1 MSVMIGL
8 ETHVQLKSASKLFC
22 GCRNP
27 VTYKGAG
34 ELKPNTFVCPTCLG
48 FPGSKPRLNSK
59 IVDFAISAALALNC
73 KIAPSMYFSR
83 KTYFYPDMGKN
94 FQITQYEVP
103 IASEGIM
110 EISVG
115 GKKKKI
121 RIRRIHIEEDPA
133 KLIHMHDGGRE
144 YTKVD
149 YNRSGVPLIE
159 IVTEPDFETPEEARE
174 YLTKLGQILE
184 YLGIYD
190 FSLEASMKSDANL
203 SVFGGDRVET
213 KNITGV
219 KEVQRALRYEHIR
232 QNNMH
237 RFGKKI
243 EMESRLWDPVGGVTK
258 RMRRKESEADYGYIF
273 EPDLP
278 VIENEKEKILQ
289 IKKSL
294 PELPDEKRIRF
305 VKQYQLHESE
315 AEKLAS
321 EKELADLFET
331 AAKVVGVK
339 IASGWVAGALKK
351 TLNYNNLSF
360 RKSGVKGDEV
370 IKVLKMFKKG
380 DFTDHVTETVLQK
393 IVESGRDADSV
404 IKELGLKRIDDKKI
418 IETVILKILAE
429 EQRAVDDYLGG
440 AEKSLNYLI
449 GKVMRETRGQVDAGT
464 AKKSI
469 VEAIK
474 NQTK

>member
-159 IVTEPDFETPEEARE
+159 IVTEPDFKTPEEASE
-174 YLTKLGQILE
+174 YLTTLV
-184 YLGIYD
+184 
-190 FSLEASMKSDANL
+190 AS
-203 SVFGGDRVET
+203 
-213 KNITGV
+213 
-219 KEVQRALRYEHIR
+219 
-232 QNNMH
+232 
-237 RFGKKI
+237 
-243 EMESRLWDPVGGVTK
+243 W
-258 RMRRKESEADYGYIF
+258 
-273 EPDLP
+273 
-278 VIENEKEKILQ
+278 
-289 IKKSL
+289 
-294 PELPDEKRIRF
+294 
-305 VKQYQLHESE
+305 
-315 AEKLAS
+315 
-321 EKELADLFET
+321 
-331 AAKVVGVK
+331 
-339 IASGWVAGALKK
+339 
-351 TLNYNNLSF
+351 
-360 RKSGVKGDEV
+360 
-370 IKVLKMFKKG
+370 
-380 DFTDHVTETVLQK
+380 
-393 IVESGRDADSV
+393 
-404 IKELGLKRIDDKKI
+404 
-418 IETVILKILAE
+418 
-429 EQRAVDDYLGG
+429 
-440 AEKSLNYLI
+440 
-449 GKVMRETRGQVDAGT
+449 
-464 AKKSI
+464 
-469 VEAIK
+469 
-474 NQTK
+474 